1 MEVNIHEAKT
11 HLSRLIERALSGE
24 EVIIAKAGNPLV
36 RLVRIEQD
44 VPVLGS
50 ASGAFVL
57 DESWS
62 APLTD
67 GELEE
72 LFGK

>member
-11 HLSRLIERALSGE
+11 HLSKLIEQALAGE
-24 EVIIAKAGNPLV
+24 DVVIAKAGNPLV
-36 RLVRIEQD
+36 RLIRIEHDQ
-44 VPVLGS
+44 PILGS
-50 ASGAFVL
+50 ARGAFVL
-57 DESWS
+57 KEGWD

-67 GELEE
+67 SEFDE